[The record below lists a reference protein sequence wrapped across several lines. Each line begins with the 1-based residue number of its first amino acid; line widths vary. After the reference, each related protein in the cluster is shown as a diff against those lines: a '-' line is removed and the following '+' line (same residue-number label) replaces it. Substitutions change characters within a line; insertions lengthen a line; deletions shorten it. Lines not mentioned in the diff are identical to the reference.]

1 MTWLGEGARPK
12 HHHQLTRA
20 LYNVWMQG
28 GGGGSSPELC
38 WQPEGQHV
46 QSHTPRAG
54 WDTAGFGELVAGSA
68 LGSSLSWW
76 GRRQVLWQGWVHWML
91 CTSPHPHGALR
102 PSWGMPA
109 PQTSSLAAPPSSRWH
124 SHVKHKLSCCTG
136 VQKAAAW
143 GSKHHRAAVSQLLSS
158 LLLPFVQGTQILLSS
173 TCLHLH
179 VYHFEALLWFLQG
192 FTASL
197 GVAAAV

>member
-1 MTWLGEGARPK
+1 MNAGRRRVLP
-12 HHHQLTRA
+12 RA
-20 LYNVWMQG
+20 LLAARGTTPAEPHTQSRVRYCRVWGTG
-28 GGGGSSPELC
+28 GRCS
-38 WQPEGQHV
+38 
-46 QSHTPRAG
+46 
-54 WDTAGFGELVAGSA
+54 FGELVAGSA

-158 LLLPFVQGTQILLSS
+158 LLLPSVQWTQILLSS